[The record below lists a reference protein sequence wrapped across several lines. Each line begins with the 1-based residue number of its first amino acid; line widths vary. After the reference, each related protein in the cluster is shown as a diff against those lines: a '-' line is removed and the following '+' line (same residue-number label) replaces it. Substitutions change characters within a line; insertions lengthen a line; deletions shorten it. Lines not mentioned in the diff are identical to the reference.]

1 MLSPPYQPE
10 SAAVAAGLASAAITA
25 RLSVPVVLF
34 SFILFSKVARAPY
47 GAGTLITVLTIV
59 TEALSASALPFSV
72 VQQGLPGV
80 ENVVVAEEMIVP
92 TMVPPP
98 VPLMVAEL
106 PTCQKT
112 FFGCAPP
119 ARMTL
124 RGSPALP
131 TVSVVAIWKIH
142 TASGLPPASSVR
154 SAAPVRRNAPVAVE

>member
-59 TEALSASALPFSV
+59 TEALSASALPFKV
-72 VQQGLPGV
+72 LQQGWPAV
-80 ENVVVAEEMIVP
+80 ENVVDADEMMVPTIVP
-92 TMVPPP
+92 PAAG
-98 VPLMVAEL
+98 LIVALL
-106 PTCQKT
+106 PTCQKM

-119 ARMTL
+119 TRMTL
-124 RGSPALP
+124 RGSAGAP
-131 TVSVVAIWKIH
+131 TIRVLAIWKTQ
-142 TASGLPPASSVR
+142 TASGLPCASRVR
-154 SAAPVRRNAPVAVE
+154 SEPVNRKE